1 MLLTSLETATRFF
14 SGGVRRV
21 GNIDQASACGV
32 SDCLDNGADFT
43 LSVHHVRRKLLN
55 NSIASNGSRPPE
67 RAPTFKMS
75 LRRHQRWWPATLM
88 GPSCL
93 SNGHHLKAGHQD
105 NRAGMMACLALIPF
119 LVPSTGP
126 NPCPLSL
133 PGHWSPV
140 PLPGGPLDHG
150 PIVPN
155 LNPKSAALGAR
166 AHTEAGRRRVVWLVG
181 GRWRSPHPPRCRG
194 VQSAQPPGMQE
205 ALGGAALPG
214 GHGGPVP

>member
-1 MLLTSLETATRFF
+1 ME
-14 SGGVRRV
+14 
-21 GNIDQASACGV
+21 
-32 SDCLDNGADFT
+32 ADH
-43 LSVHHVRRKLLN
+43 LR
-55 NSIASNGSRPPE
+55 

-93 SNGHHLKAGHQD
+93 SNRHHLKAGHQD
-105 NRAGMMACLALIPF
+105 NGAGMMACLALIPF

-214 GHGGPVP
+214 GHGLLGPWALKASSRFRATLNIRRSWRTAVILGQ